1 MNIAIFASGE
11 GTNAENIVQFLR
23 NSDNVLPV
31 LIYTN
36 NKDVGVLKRMEKF
49 NIETLY
55 LDWKEIQ
62 NNPEILESILD
73 KLKVEGIVLAGFLKL
88 IPEWLINK
96 YPKRIINIHPAL
108 LPSESYGGKGMY
120 GMAVHQKIFDNKE
133 SKTGITIHLIDKEYD
148 NGQVL
153 FTQSIDV
160 SSCQSPRE
168 IANLV
173 HELEYEYFPQ
183 VISNY
188 FLNLE

>member
-108 LPSESYGGKGMY
+108 LPSDSYGGKGMY
-120 GMAVHQKIFDNKE
+120 GMAVHQKIFDNK
-133 SKTGITIHLIDKEYD
+133 KRKCHM
-148 NGQVL
+148 
-153 FTQSIDV
+153 
-160 SSCQSPRE
+160 P
-168 IANLV
+168 
-173 HELEYEYFPQ
+173 
-183 VISNY
+183 
-188 FLNLE
+188 